1 MDSKENARSIIT
13 DENLDKFG
21 KINTRR
27 TKNGYKVKYKKK
39 GNFLPTDKTY
49 SDDDYVGFF
58 IFSLILTGGITLI
71 CVAAFA
77 AMWTWFI
84 VPTLLLILWVYMMI
98 EGKHNCFQDA
108 IIVFINFI
116 VTVGLTWVV
125 LSAAYND
132 KFFNDSEG
140 GRKRYH
146 YVKEHVNPELLY
158 FKK

>member
-21 KINTRR
+21 KINTQR

-49 SDDDYVGFF
+49 SDDDYVGLF
-58 IFSLILTGGITLI
+58 IFSIILTGGITLL
-71 CVAAFA
+71 CLTAFA

-84 VPTLLLILWVYMMI
+84 VPTVLLIWWVVMMI
-98 EGKHNCFQDA
+98 EGEHNCFQDA
-108 IIVFINFI
+108 IIVFLNFI
-116 VTVGLTWVV
+116 VTVGLTWIV

-132 KFFNDSEG
+132 NFFNHAEG